1 MKQLTILLCAALCVT
16 MSFTACGE
24 DDEVVPNSAQSEQGQ
39 GGQDNGGGAEP
50 IAPFEILMPEANWPL
65 TDTQLA
71 QASRMNDF
79 AFRLFRQ
86 LQKPDTSLVLSPLSI
101 DYALSMTALGAEG
114 ATRDSIVKALG
125 FDVTEPQAMHN
136 LMASLMQYLPSVDEN
151 VNINLA
157 NAFYLNASR
166 TELSVNPDYQKTLK
180 ETYLAD
186 CEAVKTDTQEGINY
200 INNWCSRQT
209 NGFIP
214 KVFDEPLSSENVC
227 LLMNAI
233 YFKGDWFFP
242 FISENT
248 HDVSFKREDNTS
260 VMVPMMSM
268 ETEAKLSYA
277 ESELF
282 QAVRLPYGKINQL
295 VYGEGSPS
303 SFGMT
308 ILLPCEGKTTTDILS
323 WLTAAHFADLS
334 KQMAKEE
341 VLVSMPRFET
351 TVSTRLLKAFEQLNL
366 PFNEAEL
373 RGLVLSNGQ
382 PRGQRL
388 SDAFQCAR
396 IKVNEKGTEAAAVTV
411 MRFEYAL
418 HINTKYVVADH
429 PFVYLLTDQQTGTI
443 LFVGTYHADEVQNP

>member
-24 DDEVVPNSAQSEQGQ
+24 DDEVVVPNGAQSEQGQ
-39 GGQDNGGGAEP
+39 GGQDNGGDAEP
-50 IAPFEILMPEANWPL
+50 VAPFEMLMPEANWPL

-186 CEAVKTDTQEGINY
+186 CKAVKTDTQEGINY

-214 KVFDEPLSSENVC
+214 KVFDEPLPSENVC
-227 LLMNAI
+227 LLLNAI
-233 YFKGDWFFP
+233 FFKGDWYIP
-242 FISENT
+242 FSSNDT
-248 HDVSFKREDNTS
+248 YDYSFKREDNTS

-268 ETEAKLSYA
+268 ARNVHLSYG

-282 QAVRLPYGKINQL
+282 QAVRLPYGK
-295 VYGEGSPS
+295 VDEWGGGESLS

-308 ILLPCEGKTTTDILS
+308 ILLPCEGKTTADILS
-323 WLTAAHFADLS
+323 WLTAAHFADFS
-334 KQMAKEE
+334 QQMKTEE
-341 VLVSMPRFET
+341 VFMSLPRFET
-351 TVSTRLLKAFEQLNL
+351 TVTTRLMEAFEQLNL

-382 PRGQRL
+382 PRGLHL

-411 MRFEYAL
+411 MNYTDGMP
-418 HINTKYVVADH
+418 INTKTVVADH
-429 PFVYLLTDQQTGTI
+429 PFVYLLTEQQTGTI
-443 LFVGTYHADEVQNP
+443 LFVGTYHAEEVQNP